1 MENKS
6 FGGNAALPGI
16 LHACAYAGFD
26 RRCQVGIRK
35 DNECIAPAEFKDGL
49 LDVLTRFCS
58 HGSAGAFTSRKCHS
72 FYYRVRY
79 DSWDLILVDDKALKC
94 PHRKARFNKDFLN
107 VQSTAKNV
115 GCVFQHTN
123 VTRHQGRRRETED
136 LPEGEVPRHNGEDGS
151 ERI

>member
-1 MENKS
+1 
-6 FGGNAALPGI
+6 
-16 LHACAYAGFD
+16 
-26 RRCQVGIRK
+26 
-35 DNECIAPAEFKDGL
+35 AELKDGL

-151 ERI
+151 ERIVAHIAPRGVRLHRLVCQKRSRMFRVVLACPGAFFHFSD